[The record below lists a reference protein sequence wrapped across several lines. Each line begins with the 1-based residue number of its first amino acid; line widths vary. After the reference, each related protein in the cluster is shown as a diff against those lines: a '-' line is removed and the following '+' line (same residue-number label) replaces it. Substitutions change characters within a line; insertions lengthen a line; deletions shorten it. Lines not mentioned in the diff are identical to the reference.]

1 MFALFLT
8 VILFKKNGL
17 SFLNKNVFDILGM
30 IETYFMLKCLDS
42 PGVIRCNSQLNDWIK
57 EYVT

>member
-1 MFALFLT
+1 
-8 VILFKKNGL
+8 
-17 SFLNKNVFDILGM
+17 LNKNVFDILGM